1 MASVFVVR
9 SRRPLLHYYSYP
21 ARPGVPQDGEQP
33 WRDPLNQTDLR
44 TLRARGGKL
53 GPSTR
58 AVCTLEVLPSTSRE
72 RRGTTRGEGGP
83 YFFPRA
89 HVNQSGTISRPS
101 NAEERT
107 SATMRTTMLKKNVC
121 RRNRLFVR
129 ELYIDDSCVRDASKT
144 KTKRACDQFF
154 FFSLSQCMI
163 SLRRRK

>member
-33 WRDPLNQTDLR
+33 WRDPLNQTDLH

-53 GPSTR
+53 WALDARGVYARGVTVDVKGEKGDDEGGGGPLFLSTGPCKPKR
-58 AVCTLEVLPSTSRE
+58 NDLSTLE
-72 RRGTTRGEGGP
+72 RG
-83 YFFPRA
+83 
-89 HVNQSGTISRPS
+89 GTYEC
-101 NAEERT
+101 NNEDNNVE
-107 SATMRTTMLKKNVC
+107 KNVC

-154 FFSLSQCMI
+154 FFSLNV
-163 SLRRRK
+163 